1 MIGVLQVFPDIT
13 NTDGKPLIYL
23 PLGVIIMISMIKDF
37 LEDHKRWKSDR
48 EENNKHVE
56 VLNDLNSFETMRW
69 RDLHIGNIVKVG
81 WNLFNNFTL
90 FMIAFD

>member
-48 EENNKHVE
+48 EENNKNVE
-56 VLNDLNSFETMRW
+56 VLNDLNNFEIIRW

-81 WNLFNNFTL
+81 
-90 FMIAFD
+90 

>member
-56 VLNDLNSFETMRW
+56 VLNDLNIFETIRW

-81 WNLFNNFTL
+81 
-90 FMIAFD
+90 

>member
-1 MIGVLQVFPDIT
+1 MQVFPDIT

-48 EENNKHVE
+48 EENNKNVE
-56 VLNDLNSFETMRW
+56 VLNDLNNFEIIRW

-81 WNLFNNFTL
+81 
-90 FMIAFD
+90 